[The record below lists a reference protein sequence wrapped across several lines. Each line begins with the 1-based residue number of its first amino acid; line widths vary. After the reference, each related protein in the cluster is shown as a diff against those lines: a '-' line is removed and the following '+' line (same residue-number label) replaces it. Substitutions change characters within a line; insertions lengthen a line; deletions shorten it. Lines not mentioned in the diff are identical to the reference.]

1 VKSELKMKSDLKV
14 KRRQKKGSR
23 KKNDF
28 LCMRFYRVRKKIYN
42 KNCLLDTKFFEFK
55 VKSYSP
61 FFLVANNLST
71 LHRGAFCLFPFQW
84 IYYYGS
90 NESIGKETGK
100 THLCALCRKCPV
112 KIAG

>member
-1 VKSELKMKSDLKV
+1 MKSELKMKSDLKV

-23 KKNDF
+23 KKFRFFVYAF
-28 LCMRFYRVRKKIYN
+28 LHGKKKIYN

-90 NESIGKETGK
+90 NESIRKETGK
-100 THLCALCRKCPV
+100 THLCALCRKYPV